1 MGRVGDRKAAE
12 MAHVHKAEGAVVREY
27 DHKAEARE
35 CAHKVLEVLED
46 RLQEQVQVVDSSKN
60 AGDDLGKVDHR
71 AEAGDAG
78 TMVLLE
84 GEVVDNPRAEALEGV
99 LGLDTTWKE
108 QGGKK

>member
-12 MAHVHKAEGAVVREY
+12 MACVHKAEGAVVREH
-27 DHKAEARE
+27 DHMVEARE

-46 RLQEQVQVVDSSKN
+46 RLQEQVQVDSSKN
-60 AGDDLGKVDHR
+60 AGDDDLGKVDHR

-78 TMVLLE
+78 TIVLLE
-84 GEVVDNPRAEALEGV
+84 EEVVDNPRAEALEEV

-108 QGGKK
+108 